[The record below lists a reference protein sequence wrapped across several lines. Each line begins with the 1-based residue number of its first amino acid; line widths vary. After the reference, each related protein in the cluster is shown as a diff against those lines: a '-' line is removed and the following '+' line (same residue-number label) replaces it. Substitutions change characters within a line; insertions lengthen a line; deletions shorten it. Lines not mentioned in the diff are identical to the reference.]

1 MAPQWARQVGVAVVS
16 IDPIT
21 AALTFGKSILERVI
35 PDKEARAKAEADMAL
50 AILQGDLQLAALQTE
65 VNKQEASHASVF
77 VAGWRPAVGWVC
89 AAALAWQYFGRSMA
103 EAISGQAIAPVDM
116 ADLLILL
123 LGMLGLTTARTVETL
138 AGKARSKL

>member
-1 MAPQWARQVGVAVVS
+1 MS

-21 AALTFGKSILERVI
+21 AGLQFGKAILERAI
-35 PDKEARAKAEADMAL
+35 PDKSARARAEADMAL
-50 AILQGDLQLAALQTE
+50 AILQGDLKLAELQTE
-65 VNKQEASHASVF
+65 VNKAEAQHASVF

-116 ADLLILL
+116 GDLLILL

-138 AGKARSKL
+138 AGKARAKL